1 MARGRKCK
9 ESGWIEI
16 LGAGMVHPNVLEAG
30 DIDPEKYSGF
40 AFGLGLDRV
49 ALLTYEFPD
58 LRLLF
63 EGDERFL
70 SQFARD
76 SATV

>member
-1 MARGRKCK
+1 M
-9 ESGWIEI
+9 
-16 LGAGMVHPNVLEAG
+16 GAGMVHPKVLSGAG
-30 DIDPEKYSGF
+30 IDPEAYSGF

-49 ALLTYEFPD
+49 ALLLYEFPD

-70 SQFARD
+70 SQFARE
-76 SATV
+76 AAR